1 MNEFE
6 LFTMIFYAV
15 DLYYDSNPSDD
26 LGAFLGMMSPF
37 TFKEVD
43 SADPAIF
50 SDFCNCINGRQ
61 ITIDNSLKYAIDY
74 AKTVKYCDIAVAF
87 NGITTEQWKAA
98 CEDYLEKQH
107 KGMT

>member
-15 DLYYDSNPSDD
+15 DLYYDSNPSDE

-43 SADPAIF
+43 SADSAIF
-50 SDFCNCINGRQ
+50 SDFCSFINGRK

-74 AKTVKYCDIAVAF
+74 AKTVKYCDIVVAF
-87 NGITTEQWKAA
+87 NGITTAQWKAA
-98 CEDYLEKQH
+98 CEDYLGKQH
-107 KGMT
+107 KGMA